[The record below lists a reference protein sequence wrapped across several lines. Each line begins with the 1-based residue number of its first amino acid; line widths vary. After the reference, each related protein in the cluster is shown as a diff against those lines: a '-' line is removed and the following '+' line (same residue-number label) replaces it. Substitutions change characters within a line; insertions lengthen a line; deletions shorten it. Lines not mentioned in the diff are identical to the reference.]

1 MLKHK
6 LVFIE
11 TVDPGLI
18 LVTLGFLSYGPLV
31 QALVPSSGDADVNG
45 QSRGTQ
51 DVVATTYA
59 LNLYRQ
65 APTVADAGLLSGRYE
80 RTVLSEVA
88 VQESTGLG
96 CQEATSPA
104 TGH

>member
-1 MLKHK
+1 MPML
-6 LVFIE
+6 
-11 TVDPGLI
+11 
-18 LVTLGFLSYGPLV
+18 
-31 QALVPSSGDADVNG
+31 NG

-96 CQEATSPA
+96 CQEAASPA